1 MGATEARCATY
12 CVLALYSLTSATGN
26 SSSSPKLHEP
36 FVGQEYWMPEFLDMC
51 EMEERQQNSLYCGTY
66 TFDYQRINF
75 EVVSDD
81 PILIIFRSLLTQQLV
96 NELLHDIS
104 TMDLSP
110 QRVVNST
117 SETYGDLV
125 SPVRVTN
132 GTQVSDEYTPALR
145 KAYRM
150 SQSALPFVNFTSSEG
165 WQILSYLPGGH
176 YADHYDYIEP
186 GGEGYD
192 DGWLST
198 HQNRFAT
205 FLLVLQNA
213 KVGGG
218 TVFPQL
224 ETTVKANPGDA
235 VFWLNMDAQQELEP
249 LSLHGG
255 CVVREGEKIVV
266 VQWIR
271 ALDQDILKSASSGGM
286 FDIEKLTS
294 PDRYFYGKC
303 RAEEDFNDLLGL

>member
-1 MGATEARCATY
+1 MNN
-12 CVLALYSLTSATGN
+12 L
-26 SSSSPKLHEP
+26 
-36 FVGQEYWMPEFLDMC
+36 
-51 EMEERQQNSLYCGTY
+51 LYC
-66 TFDYQRINF
+66 
-75 EVVSDD
+75 
-81 PILIIFRSLLTQQLV
+81 LMSLK
-96 NELLHDIS
+96 
-104 TMDLSP
+104 
-110 QRVVNST
+110 RVVNST

-235 VFWLNMDAQQELEP
+235 VFWLNMDAQQELV
-249 LSLHGG
+249 SSTIYS